1 MKVIGPLEI
10 PRLTL
15 GQKIQEKIMNGI
27 VPTEL
32 RHITNPLMS
41 STWIS
46 WLQIEELIQTIAKVL
61 DKMQHSVSQT

>member
-1 MKVIGPLEI
+1 
-10 PRLTL
+10 
-15 GQKIQEKIMNGI
+15 MNGI